1 MHRRGCTR
9 KNRPSFLTH
18 DTPTHRFSKALKF
31 TLYTYQSI
39 SIGQSTLA
47 LALLDLK
54 PIEIYLKIRI
64 FRLDVWII
72 GVHAILIFYLL
83 AALSVILPL
92 FSSISLAIA
101 FILGAPLAFDRAKF
115 RSLLAAAVY
124 LTDYLTALLTAWLHR
139 WLLDCLTAWLP
150 DCLSKYYY
158 PILALRARTF
168 ALCDYTTTWEIL
180 WRETLYRAK
189 TLVLLYNEKEKKIVL
204 FAI

>member
-1 MHRRGCTR
+1 MTETVS
-9 KNRPSFLTH
+9 PSCNDQTAH
-18 DTPTHRFSKALKF
+18 
-31 TLYTYQSI
+31 
-39 SIGQSTLA
+39 
-47 LALLDLK
+47 LLDLK

-124 LTDYLTALLTAWLHR
+124 LTDYLTALLTA
-139 WLLDCLTAWLP
+139 
-150 DCLSKYYY
+150 
-158 PILALRARTF
+158 
-168 ALCDYTTTWEIL
+168 
-180 WRETLYRAK
+180 
-189 TLVLLYNEKEKKIVL
+189 
-204 FAI
+204 